1 VVQFHGLGYYT
12 EQNTDGLPTF
22 VHCSLQSV
30 GVVRPHFGGVRK
42 NSEIQRL
49 MSIRMDGNQALNFAI
64 LTENSEINCKFLSIR
79 TENSIYICV

>member
-1 VVQFHGLGYYT
+1 LVSASAVFWIINNVAPSAEAMFVQI
-12 EQNTDGLPTF
+12 E
-22 VHCSLQSV
+22 
-30 GVVRPHFGGVRK
+30 